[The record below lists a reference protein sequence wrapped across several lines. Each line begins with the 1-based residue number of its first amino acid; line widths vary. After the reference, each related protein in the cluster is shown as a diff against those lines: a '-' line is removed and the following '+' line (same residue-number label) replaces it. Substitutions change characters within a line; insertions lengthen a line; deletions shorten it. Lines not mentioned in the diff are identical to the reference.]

1 MEYMEKC
8 IIAIC
13 KPCCVRDQCGRKLQL
28 PYMSAG
34 SFKMSIKLVK
44 QFLGHMEK
52 SMYGL
57 NVKTKIMVRLSTP

>member
-1 MEYMEKC
+1 MVENC
-8 IIAIC
+8 NC
-13 KPCCVRDQCGRKLQL
+13 PTV
-28 PYMSAG
+28 SAG

-57 NVKTKIMVRLSTP
+57 NVKSKIMVHLRTP